1 MMNALA
7 NSLVRI
13 WSANNRVPRLTGRG
27 NPGCGVGALRV
38 WMRDSSA
45 RRTVSEIVAFVERT
59 APTVLLL
66 AFNIFR

>member
-13 WSANNRVPRLTGRG
+13 WSASDRGPRLTGRG
-27 NPGCGVGALRV
+27 NPGCGRAALRA
-38 WMRDSSA
+38 WIKDSQA
-45 RRTVSEIVAFVERT
+45 RRTFSEIVAFVERT